1 MNTIWCLKHSGQST
15 ENCSWSYKYFSRN
28 LLYKI
33 LLDCSTVEKHEK
45 LQVPI
50 KKLNVITYF
59 EVEQRLFRLRFVLCV
74 LLLWKNTENGK
85 FLLTQSS
92 RWRCKGKRFE
102 KGDFFIMKSSSTLRC
117 LRFIS
122 FVKAKL
128 SWKIFLSGG
137 EKKTFEFKTLMKRIM
152 LWFFWKKNLE
162 ADNCRWIRQELRR
175 LQT

>member
-1 MNTIWCLKHSGQST
+1 M
-15 ENCSWSYKYFSRN
+15 F
-28 LLYKI
+28 YKI

-59 EVEQRLFRLRFVLCV
+59 EVEQRLFRLRCMLCV

-137 EKKTFEFKTLMKRIM
+137 EKKTFEFKTNYVVIFLD
-152 LWFFWKKNLE
+152 KNLE

-175 LQT
+175 LQTWKYF